1 MSESPPSKEMEK
13 VEIGTQ
19 IEYAEEPSDI
29 EDQNEAE
36 EQDKVNILED
46 LDCSSIKLSKC

>member
-1 MSESPPSKEMEK
+1 MSKSPPSKEMEK
-13 VEIGTQ
+13 VDGNQ
-19 IEYAEEPSDI
+19 IEYAEEPSDV